1 MFETAV
7 LLAGEMER
15 GLAARGLT
23 RARATLIWQL
33 RHADPMTQRDLSQ
46 ALGVTPRAITT
57 LLDVLQEAGFVARNP
72 HPLDRR
78 ATLVTLTRLGEAE
91 AAALEAEYRE
101 LAGFIFGDLP
111 ADSLAAFSRGMD
123 HVIARLRDP
132 GLDRLQRETIQRR
145 QAAALRRQRLPDRPG
160 R

>member
-15 GLAARGLT
+15 GLTSRGLT
-23 RARATLIWQL
+23 RARATVIWQL
-33 RHADPMTQRDLSQ
+33 RYADPMTQRDLS
-46 ALGVTPRAITT
+46 AAIGVTPRNITS
-57 LLDVLQEAGFVARNP
+57 LLDILQEAGFVARNP

-78 ATLVTLTRLGEAE
+78 ATLVTLTRRGKAE

-101 LAGFIFGDLP
+101 LADFIFGDLT
-111 ADSLAAFSRGMD
+111 AGSLAGFCRGMD

-132 GLDRLQRETIQRR
+132 GLDRLQRETMRRR
-145 QAAALRRQRLPDRPG
+145 QAATLREPQLPDRPV